1 MGMIWIFAA
10 ACWGVAEATLFFIVP
25 DVLLTAAVI
34 RFDLRTALYLSVVAA
49 LFASLAGLG
58 MWLWSNNDAA
68 YARDIMLW
76 VPAIGPDLLSHARRD
91 MADNWPLH
99 LFIGAITGVPYKLYA
114 VEAGARGIN
123 PFFFFLVSFPARLTR
138 FALATGL
145 AAIGREVLAK
155 LKWTRWDYTVLALGW
170 IALYAI
176 YFSIRAA
183 A

>member
-1 MGMIWIFAA
+1 M
-10 ACWGVAEATLFFIVP
+10 
-25 DVLLTAAVI
+25 LL
-34 RFDLRTALYLSVVAA
+34 
-49 LFASLAGLG
+49 
-58 MWLWSNNDAA
+58 
-68 YARDIMLW
+68 
-76 VPAIGPDLLSHARRD
+76 VPAIGPDLLARAHRD

-99 LFIGAITGVPYKLYA
+99 LFVGAVTGVPYKLYA

-123 PFFFFLVSFPARLTR
+123 PFLFFLVSFPARLTR